1 MLEGH
6 HYQNGYVTRNLE
18 KWVDTFQKRAQ
29 IDHIVRAE
37 GDNELLTPNGPATLT
52 VKIAKLWMG
61 DMQFELIQ
69 PVAGNV
75 AIFSDVLPAD
85 DSLQF
90 HHICMRV
97 LDWDDFRQRVDRQP
111 YPVVLE
117 GNEEPVQFLYL
128 DTRAFLGHYVEYSCM
143 SDERWAQTAETVR
156 RSSEAAAAQRTE
168 TARRQHV

>member
-6 HYQNGYVTRNLE
+6 HYQNGYVTRNIE
-18 KWVDTFQKRAQ
+18 KWLDTFQQRAQ
-29 IDHIVRAE
+29 VDHIIRVE
-37 GDNELLTPNGPATLT
+37 GDNDLLTPKGPATLT

-69 PVAGNV
+69 PVAGAV
-75 AIFSDVLPAD
+75 DLFSDALPTD

-97 LDWDDFRQRVDRQP
+97 LDWDDFRQRVSRQP

-117 GNEEPVQFLYL
+117 GNEEPVRFLYL
-128 DTRAFLGHYVEYSCM
+128 DTRVFLGHYVEYSCM
-143 SDERWAQTAETVR
+143 SDERWAQTAEAVQ
-156 RSSEAAAAQRTE
+156 RSRAVAVAQRAEAARH
-168 TARRQHV
+168 QHI